1 MIADWR
7 KGWEN
12 PKLPFTVVQLP
23 NCSVDIAPGEA
34 WPKIRE
40 AQRQA
45 AKLSNVGVSIN
56 LDLGEDNDLHPL
68 NKKETAHRAALVME
82 QLENSSETGK
92 GSPCIQECI
101 QNPGGSVCLKFD
113 VPAEELCFASRDGV
127 TGDLAVKETSVKE
140 KLGLFEIQG
149 PDGKWNAVQAE
160 IISQGVYLS
169 VGEAAFAAAV
179 RYAWNCAPG
188 SVLLYRRNGLP
199 AGPFMEKI
207 QKFSEK

>member
-1 MIADWR
+1 M
-7 KGWEN
+7 
-12 PKLPFTVVQLP
+12 T
-23 NCSVDIAPGEA
+23 GE
-34 WPKIRE
+34 
-40 AQRQA
+40 
-45 AKLSNVGVSIN
+45 
-56 LDLGEDNDLHPL
+56 
-68 NKKETAHRAALVME
+68 
-82 QLENSSETGK
+82 
-92 GSPCIQECI
+92 
-101 QNPGGSVCLKFD
+101 
-113 VPAEELCFASRDGV
+113 
-127 TGDLAVKETSVKE
+127 LAVKETSAKE